1 VSDRL
6 PIKDAY
12 VKASD
17 VEIDPDSVALTPSNT
32 AAEAEAAAKK

>member
-1 VSDRL
+1 M

-17 VEIDPDSVALTPSNT
+17 VQFIENSVKLTPSNT
-32 AAEAEAAAKK
+32 TAEAEATAKK